1 MADPRLRM
9 VADSSLI
16 IDDVIMTTPLSLL
29 KTIYVLANF
38 LILSDTL
45 LFYTMMWIIRALW
58 LVVAHDL
65 SEDRYMDD
73 VKENFFFD
81 CFVQHGAR
89 FWKCLWDY
97 FGLKQVKA

>member
-1 MADPRLRM
+1 MADPRWRM
-9 VADSSLI
+9 FADSSLV

-73 VKENFFFD
+73 VTGSFFFY

-89 FWKCLWDY
+89 FENVCEIISD
-97 FGLKQVKA
+97 